1 MVYLELQIV
10 DDIADDF
17 DVLAAL
23 RSPRKNKR
31 VAIRV
36 LPRGFEALSKNVLF
50 SIRTPLQHKDHAA
63 IGRHDAIRIKR
74 QVGNHDIAGCFD
86 RCDSSSAGFLLDY
99 RFLPFSNE
107 GQALAILYDEI
118 RNVENTSG
126 KINRRTSRRGI
137 YRPLN
142 RRCIIRDP
150 VASRSKLPN
159 VDDPPAILSRSG
171 RYDTTSTCSKYQER
185 DDDCS

>member
-1 MVYLELQIV
+1 MVYFELQIV
-10 DDIADDF
+10 DDIVDDF
-17 DVLAAL
+17 DVLAGF
-23 RSPRKNKR
+23 RSSRKNKR

-36 LPRGFEALSKNVLF
+36 TDRFRSAIEKRIVFNPHTLC
-50 SIRTPLQHKDHAA
+50 SIKDHAA
-63 IGRHDAIRIKR
+63 IGHDAIRIKC

-137 YRPLN
+137 YRPLK

-159 VDDPPAILSRSG
+159 VDDPTAILSRSG
-171 RYDTTSTCSKYQER
+171 RYDTTITCSKYQEK

>member
-1 MVYLELQIV
+1 MVNFELQIV
-10 DDIADDF
+10 NDIADDF

-86 RCDSSSAGFLLDY
+86 RCDSSSAGFLVNY
-99 RFLPFSNE
+99 RFCPSPTKDKPWRFFTTEFETLKIP
-107 GQALAILYDEI
+107 A
-118 RNVENTSG
+118 G
-126 KINRRTSRRGI
+126 K
-137 YRPLN
+137 
-142 RRCIIRDP
+142 
-150 VASRSKLPN
+150 
-159 VDDPPAILSRSG
+159 
-171 RYDTTSTCSKYQER
+171 
-185 DDDCS
+185 